1 MHSRHLWQAALIGL
15 LLSPCSALGATITH
29 SLDFEF
35 SGGQNPAGPSP
46 WVDITFDDSFGGP
59 NTVRVTISNT
69 NITANEF
76 NSAVYLNFDPALDPT
91 ALSFSAIDNSAST
104 PTISTGVDAFKA
116 DGDGFFD
123 ILFDF
128 PPPPGQPAAKF
139 TAGES
144 VIYDI
149 THTSAISASS
159 FDFQSAPGGGN
170 GSHPAAAHIQ
180 GIAGGGSG
188 WIGVPE
194 PATAWLLVM
203 AAAAGAAM
211 RRRIR

>member
-1 MHSRHLWQAALIGL
+1 MRHLLIPFWVFFALAIPTL
-15 LLSPCSALGATITH
+15 ASSATVTH
-29 SLDFEF
+29 SLNFEF
-35 SGGQNPAGPSP
+35 SGGTDPAGASP
-46 WVDITFDDSFGGP
+46 WVNITFDDSFGDA
-59 NTVRVTISNT
+59 NTVRVTIANT
-69 NITANEF
+69 NIVANEF
-76 NSAVYLNFDPALDPT
+76 NSAVYLNFDSSLDPT
-91 ALSFSAIDNSAST
+91 ALSFTAVDNSAST
-104 PTISTGVDAFKA
+104 PTISTGADAFKA

-139 TAGES
+139 TAGEV

-149 THTSAISASS
+149 VYTSAISASS
-159 FDFQSAPGGGN
+159 FDFLSAPGGGN

-194 PATAWLLVM
+194 PSLGFLVLLS
-203 AAAAGAAM
+203 AGM
-211 RRRIR
+211 VSRRRPRLR